1 MNRPLV
7 AIYDNAPDFVRDA
20 AESCLM
26 LCSAAQ
32 AEATPQQVCGVLS
45 YSPRRR
51 LDGGVLGRFPQL
63 QIVAHHGVGYDAVDV
78 GWCAAHG
85 IVVTHTPDVLDAEV
99 ADLAMGLLLST
110 VRQIPQADRY
120 LRAGQWAA
128 APYPLTTSLQG
139 RQVGI
144 FGLGRIGREIARRV
158 AAFGVPVA
166 YHNRRAVAELP
177 YRYCASL
184 RDLTET
190 CDVLIVAVPA
200 TAQTRGVIT
209 RDVLQALGPNGIF
222 INVSRGSVVDEPAL
236 IAALRSGVILAAGL
250 DVFEHE
256 PMPDPAFVTLPNTV
270 LLPHVGSA
278 SLPTRR
284 AMGQLVV
291 DNLRA
296 WFDGRGPLTPVPETP
311 WPARR

>member
-7 AIYDNAPDFVRDA
+7 ALYDNAPDFVREAAAPYVTLRSA
-20 AESCLM
+20 AE
-26 LCSAAQ
+26 AD
-32 AEATPQQVCGVLS
+32 AEPQGVRGVLS

-51 LDGGVLGRFPQL
+51 LDASVLGRFPDL
-63 QIVAHHGVGYDAVDV
+63 QIVAHHGVGYDAVDAN
-78 GWCAAHG
+78 WCAAHG
-85 IVVTHTPDVLDAEV
+85 VVVTHTPDVLDAEV
-99 ADLAMGLLLST
+99 ADLALGLLLAT

-120 LRAGQWAA
+120 LRAGHWAA

-139 RQVGI
+139 REVGI
-144 FGLGRIGREIARRV
+144 LGLGRIGREIARRV
-158 AAFGVPVA
+158 AAFGVAVA
-166 YHNRRAVAELP
+166 YHNRHPAAELP

-184 RDLTET
+184 SALAQT

-200 TAQTRGVIT
+200 TARTRGAISA
-209 RDVLQALGPNGIF
+209 DILQALGPNGILV
-222 INVSRGSVVDEPAL
+222 NVSRGSVVDEAAL
-236 IAALRSGVILAAGL
+236 IAALRSGGILAAGL
-250 DVFEHE
+250 DVYEHE
-256 PMPDPAFVTLPNTV
+256 PTPDPAFATLSNTV

-296 WFDGRGPLTPVPETP
+296 FFEGRGPLTPVPETP
-311 WPARR
+311 WPRR

>member
-1 MNRPLV
+1 MDLPLV
-7 AIYDNAPDFVRDA
+7 AIHDDVPEFVRDA
-20 AESCLM
+20 ARSCVR
-26 LCSAAQ
+26 LCSAAE
-32 AEATPQQVCGVLS
+32 AEAAPWRVRGVLS
-45 YSPRRR
+45 CSPRRR
-51 LDGGVLGRFPQL
+51 LDAGVLGRFPQL
-63 QIVAHHGVGYDAVDV
+63 EIVAHHGVGYDAVDV
-78 GWCAAHG
+78 DWCAAHG
-85 IVVTHTPDVLDAEV
+85 VVVTHTPDVLDAEV
-99 ADLAMGLLLST
+99 ADLAVGLLLST

-120 LRAGQWAA
+120 LRAGQWAS

-158 AAFGVPVA
+158 AAFGVAVA
-166 YHNRRAVAELP
+166 YHNRQAVAGLP

-184 RDLTET
+184 HALAET
-190 CDVLIVAVPA
+190 CDVLIAAVPA
-200 TAQTRGVIT
+200 SAQTRGAIT
-209 RDVLQALGPNGIF
+209 MDVLRALGPNGILV
-222 INVSRGSVVDEPAL
+222 NVSRGSVVDEPAL

-256 PMPDPAFVTLPNTV
+256 PTPDPAFALLPNTV

-291 DNLRA
+291 DNLCA